1 MTYVAFAVN
10 FPQKNSVFWRKIT
23 PSHAIAQ
30 TPCVY
35 CTQRVQICTT
45 DCVLIK
51 GFKQSRSRSVSV
63 SLTLVYEVGCQNIP
77 ALTAARPG
85 WVTSKY
91 AAEAEWVIGDCL
103 LLKSIISSFRGQG
116 QNYIHRYL
124 SLLHYCLPL
133 LTDWGNEKIQLG
145 VKVIIHHFHWVWVGV
160 SPTQTQWKWWI
171 ITFKPSCIF
180 SLPQSVSIHCHTSEP
195 APIRFGFPQRSVLWP
210 VLFVFT
216 QLLFINSIAIE
227 TKTKTTT
234 TKLSFLSPLTHRWL
248 SSPKIC
254 GPSSNPRSPLHA
266 EVYSWRPNRDDS
278 EKTKTNFNSTTRRKL
293 WIPVVHVF
301 PCILCQQPWCYTWL

>member
-77 ALTAARPG
+77 ALTVARPG

-145 VKVIIHHFHWVWVGV
+145 ISTEFG
-160 SPTQTQWKWWI
+160 
-171 ITFKPSCIF
+171 FNPSCIF

-195 APIRFGFPQRSVLWP
+195 APIRFGVPQRSVLWP

-216 QLLFINSIAIE
+216 QLLFINSIAIK

-234 TKLSFLSPLTHRWL
+234 TKLSFLSPLTRRWL

-293 WIPVVHVF
+293 WIPVVLVF